1 MLEKIFQGS
10 KTYWAWV
17 GLLVLLVVAGLAAYI
32 NQLNQGLTVTG
43 LSRDVSWGLYI
54 GQFTF
59 LVGVAASAV
68 MLVLPYYLHNVKEFG
83 RITVF
88 GEFLAVAAVVM
99 CLLFIIVDLGR
110 PMRLL
115 NMILYPSPNSVMFWD
130 MVVLSGYLVLNLII
144 AWNVMEAERKAVNP
158 PRWVKTLIY
167 ISIPWAVSIH
177 TVTAFLYAGLPGRE
191 YWLTAI
197 MAVRFLASA
206 FAAGPALLILLLL
219 AVKRFNG
226 FDAGRAALEKLAV
239 IVTYAMVISVFLVIL
254 EIFTAFYSGIPGHAE
269 SLAYLFWGLEGHN
282 NFVPLMWI
290 FAALALL
297 SLVLLLNPAGR
308 KNSPTLAVACGAVF
322 LSLWIE
328 KGLTL
333 VVGGFVPNSLN
344 QVAEYLPTGQ
354 EIMIAIGVWALG
366 FLLLTALYKIV
377 LSVKHEAGADAPTN
391 ETLRI

>member
-10 KTYWAWV
+10 KAYWAWV

-269 SLAYLFWGLEGHN
+269 SLTYLFWGLEGHN

-308 KNSPTLAVACGAVF
+308 KDSPTLAVACGAVF

-333 VVGGFVPNSLN
+333 VAGGFVPNSLN

-354 EIMIAIGVWALG
+354 EIMVAIGVWALG

-377 LSVKHEAGADAPTN
+377 LSVKQ
-391 ETLRI
+391 ET